1 MPHLSIFE
9 RISHFHN
16 LSKLVLVQRLA
27 QEIYNIRIFQLG
39 ICTLIKKWLR
49 FESTQPRYNMNK
61 ILISEVGLL
70 SINKLL
76 LSNPFITCA

>member
-49 FESTQPRYNMNK
+49 FDSVLNQPRYNMNK
-61 ILISEVGLL
+61 MLI
-70 SINKLL
+70 
-76 LSNPFITCA
+76 